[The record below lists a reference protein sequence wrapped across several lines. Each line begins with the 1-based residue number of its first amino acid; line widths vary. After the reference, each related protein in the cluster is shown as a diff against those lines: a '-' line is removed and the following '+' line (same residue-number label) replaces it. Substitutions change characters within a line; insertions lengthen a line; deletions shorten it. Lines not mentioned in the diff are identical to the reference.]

1 MAEQQ
6 RAEEEL
12 RQQKKQRIFGV
23 IPNFTTSNVKD
34 AAALSTRQKFN
45 LALTGA
51 LDPFEFA
58 VAAVDAGFSQAGNDY
73 PGYGQGARGYAKRF
87 GASYADAFDGTMLG
101 GAVFPALLHQDP
113 RYFRKGSGSFK
124 TRLFYAAA
132 MTVIC
137 KGDNGKWE
145 PNYSNV
151 LGHVAAGGISN
162 LYYPS
167 TDRGVGLTFQ
177 RSLAVLAWGTVGT
190 VFVEFWPDISRKVF
204 HGKQ

>member
-34 AAALSTRQKFN
+34 AATLSTRQKFN

-51 LDPFEFA
+51 LDPFEFV
-58 VAAVDAGFSQAGNDY
+58 VAAADAGLSQRGNDY
-73 PGYGQGARGYAKRF
+73 PGYGQGAQGYAKRF
-87 GASYADAFDGTMLG
+87 GASYADNFSGTLLG

-113 RYFRKGSGSFK
+113 RYFRKGAGSFK
-124 TRLFYAAA
+124 NRILYAAA

-137 KGDNGKWE
+137 KSDSGKWV

-151 LGHVAAGGISN
+151 LGTIAAGGISN

-177 RSLAVLAWGTVGT
+177 RSLTVMAWGTVGT
-190 VFVEFWPDISRKVF
+190 VFVEFWPDISKKLF
-204 HGKQ
+204 H